1 MLIRHLFF
9 FGADSTRPDVCRRSK
24 TSEFLQR
31 GDILYLELL
40 LLAIGLDSKFF
51 FFLVS
56 LLFCRELRLRNGR
69 SLSGASCAAA
79 AEIFQVRVVG
89 QAVLYSFLIDC

>member
-51 FFLVS
+51 FFWFRCCS
-56 LLFCRELRLRNGR
+56 AESCGCEMA
-69 SLSGASCAAA
+69 GASPAPPALP
-79 AEIFQVRVVG
+79 Q
-89 QAVLYSFLIDC
+89 LKSFRYGWSVKQSYTVF